1 MEDVTQALV
10 RETWAKAAA
19 AHVDMARLFYGRLF
33 RIAPE
38 TRALFTSDMDQQG
51 RKLVATLGFVIDH
64 LSDEETLV
72 PAAQDLAIRH
82 LAYDVQKS
90 HYDAVAE
97 ALIWTLS
104 ELLGSDFTED
114 AVNAWTETLTVLAKV
129 MTDAAYPAEEA
140 KV

>member
-1 MEDVTQALV
+1 MENATQALV

-38 TRALFTSDMDQQG
+38 TKALFSSDMGQQG

-82 LAYDVQKS
+82 LNYDVRKS
-90 HYDAVAE
+90 HYDAVGE
-97 ALIWTLS
+97 ALLWTLG
-104 ELLGSDFTED
+104 ELLGSDFNQD
-114 AVNAWTETLTVLAKV
+114 AADAWTETLTALTKV
-129 MTDAAYPAEEA
+129 MTDAAYPPEEA
-140 KV
+140 AI